1 MDPDRRAFER
11 DIITRAMQHDC
22 VLYRNANGETVAFA
36 WRSGDEQVGP
46 EFAVRDLAVDWMAQR
61 LNGRGRRGRTVTRA
75 RGRYGRGD
83 HGAEVAER
91 KSSHTESDVRFIAP

>member
-11 DIITRAMQHDC
+11 DIVTRAMQHDC
-22 VLYRNANGETVAFA
+22 VLYRNARGETVAFA

-61 LNGRGRRGRTVTRA
+61 LNG
-75 RGRYGRGD
+75 
-83 HGAEVAER
+83 HEGATDEPEHAGAGAGQGPW
-91 KSSHTESDVRFIAP
+91 RFSAA